1 MNVLDLTQPADR
13 NLGRVL
19 LLQARAVG
27 DLPGLLTGEQ
37 RYSFAQINAQVNR
50 YAAGL
55 AGLGLGPGD
64 RVSIHLPSCAEFIF
78 LTLAVN
84 KLGAVWVPVNTDYK
98 GAWLTDTINDSR
110 ATLLITDASLLPR
123 LDGLLEGLRHQGLV
137 VRAADGVP
145 LPAGAVRLDEFDR
158 LSDAEPEAVPIHYGD
173 TSAILWTSGTTGK
186 SKGVMVPHNVWIRSG
201 LNSHKLLGTR
211 PGDVIYN
218 CLPLYNAAAWV
229 ANIYRALLTGVPV
242 ALDPAFS
249 PGRFW
254 DRIRFYGATETITL
268 GAMHMFLW
276 KQPERPDDAD
286 NTLRSAHVIPLPEEL
301 VAPFKRRFGIE
312 RIERGY
318 GQSEANPI
326 ITRVDDGSR
335 QWKPNAMGE
344 VVAGIEVRML
354 DDEGREVA
362 AGEVGEFCIKPL
374 EQFVLFNG
382 YFDNPE
388 ATAAAYFGQWYRTG
402 DLGMRDADG
411 DFFFVD
417 RKSDFLRYKGRN
429 VSSLQVESVAL
440 KCPGVKEVACFGIPS
455 EELASESE
463 IKLDVVLEEGAALEP
478 AQLAR
483 FVNDHA
489 PYFFVPRYIEFV
501 ESLPYTPTNKLQ
513 KYKLRQKGL
522 GERSWDRMKSDF
534 VLER

>member
-1 MNVLDLTQPADR
+1 MNVLDLTNTDDR

-19 LLQARAVG
+19 QLQARAIG
-27 DLPGLLTGEQ
+27 DLPGLLVDER
-37 RYSFAQINAQVNR
+37 RYSYAEINARVNR

-55 AGLGLGPGD
+55 AQLGLERGG
-64 RVSIHLPSCAEFIF
+64 RVSIYLPSCADFIF

-98 GAWLTDTINDSR
+98 GSWLTDTINDTR

-123 LDGLLEGLRHQGLV
+123 LDGLLDGLHYRALV
-137 VRAADGVP
+137 VRAPVAVA
-145 LPAGAVRLDEFDR
+145 LPAGAVRLDEFDA
-158 LSDAEPEAVPIHYGD
+158 LDDAEPEVAPIHYGE

-249 PGRFW
+249 PARFW
-254 DRIRFYGATETITL
+254 DRIRFYGVTETITL

-301 VAPFKRRFGIE
+301 VEPFKRRFGIE

-326 ITRVDDGSR
+326 IARVDDGSR
-335 QWKPNAMGE
+335 RWKPNAMGE
-344 VVAGIEVRML
+344 VVDGIELKML
-354 DDEGREVA
+354 DDAGCEVGP
-362 AGEVGEFCIKPL
+362 GEVGEFCIRPL
-374 EQFVLFNG
+374 QEYVLFNG

-388 ATAAAYFGQWYRTG
+388 ATAAAYFGAWYRTG
-402 DLGMRDADG
+402 DLGLRDADG

-463 IKLDVVLEEGAALEP
+463 IKLDVVLEPGATLEP
-478 AQLAR
+478 ERLAR
-483 FVNDHA
+483 FINDHA

-501 ESLPYTPTNKLQ
+501 EALPYTPTNKLQ
-513 KYKLRQKGL
+513 KFKLRQKGL
-522 GERSWDRMKSDF
+522 TPGTWDRTRTGF
-534 VLER
+534 VVQR